1 MAGQSQFNAPLS
13 CPQPNIWSMV
23 VFWACKDAEG
33 FPNTKLSC
41 VETNMYEEELQQC
54 GLRIKLSWEAVH
66 LFYILITVVQTW
78 ALLIGSGSHTVVVP
92 THRFLKYSDI
102 MRDNCCYA
110 KKSEPDATLKGSSVE
125 TYCSEQAIW
134 IIHWCNVQY
143 IMETWWQPIV
153 SQCDCPNFWSEIL
166 WLSHYKMTN
175 TVHNYLS
182 VDCQYFRG
190 AERMLTGFC
199 LLSGF
204 SGPSTSHR
212 FQTVFFVPNIT
223 EVAAL
228 RHKRITPSQQQW
240 RQGITDHMNLG
251 SLLRS
256 AAFFGVEGG
265 PKGSHEGWRGGLSH
279 GLQC

>member
-1 MAGQSQFNAPLS
+1 MHLCHAHNLTFDRWWFFGRAKMQKGFQTQSYHVLRQICMRKNCNSVACGSNYPERRCICFIFWLLLCKLEHYWLVLVHTLLW
-13 CPQPNIWSMV
+13 CP
-23 VFWACKDAEG
+23 
-33 FPNTKLSC
+33 
-41 VETNMYEEELQQC
+41 
-54 GLRIKLSWEAVH
+54 R
-66 LFYILITVVQTW
+66 TV
-78 ALLIGSGSHTVVVP
+78 
-92 THRFLKYSDI
+92 FLKYSDI

-134 IIHWCNVQY
+134 IIHWCNFQY

-223 EVAAL
+223 EVAAP